1 MSFFQGL
8 LTGTATSLSG
18 NLQSALDR
26 RENEMSRA
34 RAYMRT
40 RQAQKED
47 LADAHDRR
55 ASKALDRF
63 INEFDGNVAKGLAA
77 YKAVGGSVDAAEA
90 YIKELDGTRAVGID
104 YNIMDKFKFDN
115 IDMEQFAD
123 LSRTEAL
130 GSIRQEVS
138 PVSAGVFKDTSG
150 LGKIGLGL
158 RDTSKYAD
166 EINKLIPPRVNKAVE
181 GLESATFDPTGTKSA
196 TQFQMEKQKFES
208 QMKNSSLDIKN
219 QVKFNILELNK
230 LTDSPEDETKKL
242 ELLKDNEALIKTYD
256 TFSAIDNRGKGGV
269 TTSGLLSLYS
279 SRMTALKD
287 NSQYGTVGNQASIV
301 DNSGKVLTGQDA
313 TTYYNKI
320 KADAETQYVE
330 QVLMNP
336 DGTYRSARAEDMVSF
351 LGITQEII
359 DQATANINERMNNT
373 RGNTGADSKAP
384 VVDTTEPKN
393 DSTSSV
399 AETTDLYKETR
410 TDNKPDS
417 NIESTAE
424 DLSFF
429 NSGMSVGTQGTV
441 IKGRNAEEFGA
452 NLLQYVADNPK
463 DYIEGLS
470 KEYGNDYIVEN
481 INDYKIY
488 LDTAADL
495 IKDEERKEEYKRQVK
510 ETIDNL
516 PKKMTSIMRSL
527 NAQSVLQM
535 PEDYMPIKAQKLLS
549 DEGGFM
555 GNYLYEDANG
565 MQYISPQL
573 PSKFGIEVK

>member
-63 INEFDGNVAKGLAA
+63 INEFNGNVAKGLAA

-90 YIKELDGTRAVGID
+90 YIKELDSTRSVGLD
-104 YNIMDKFKFDN
+104 YDIMDKFKFDN
-115 IDMEQFAD
+115 IDLEQFAD

-130 GSIRQEVS
+130 GSIRQDVS

-166 EINKLIPPRVNKAVE
+166 EINKLIPPRVNKAIE

-230 LTDSPEDETKKL
+230 LTDSPEDEAKKL
-242 ELLKDNEALIKTYD
+242 ELLRDNEALIKTYD
-256 TFSAIDNRGKGGV
+256 TFASIDNRGKGGLP
-269 TTSGLLSLYS
+269 TSSFLSLYS
-279 SRMTALKD
+279 SRITALKD
-287 NSQYGTVGNQASIV
+287 NSQYGRVGNQASIV
-301 DNSGKVLTGQDA
+301 NNEGTVLTGQDA
-313 TTYYNKI
+313 TDYYNQLK
-320 KADAETQYVE
+320 KDAETQYVE

-336 DGTYRSARAEDMVSF
+336 DGTYRSTRAEDMVSF
-351 LGITQEII
+351 LGITQEVV
-359 DQATANINERMNNT
+359 DQAIFNINERMNKT
-373 RGNTGADSKAP
+373 QENTGK
-384 VVDTTEPKN
+384 DT
-393 DSTSSV
+393 ST
-399 AETTDLYKETR
+399 
-410 TDNKPDS
+410 DS
-417 NIESTAE
+417 NIDYTDMRKYNETSSSVDVGPKETSKTFTNKQIQSVKE
-424 DLSFF
+424 DPQKFIDGLI
-429 NSGMSVGTQGTV
+429 NQVGTGNADTIDIVVAEQLLKQAEVPEAQISELLQGIREAQRDIEDPVGASDKFTKINNLIQQGV
-441 IKGRNAEEFGA
+441 PDLNTIDGSVPPRPTSQGGRNKNQDRWDKKYATTH
-452 NLLQYVADNPK
+452 NPDGSMK
-463 DYIEGLS
+463 
-470 KEYGNDYIVEN
+470 
-481 INDYKIY
+481 
-488 LDTAADL
+488 
-495 IKDEERKEEYKRQVK
+495 
-510 ETIDNL
+510 
-516 PKKMTSIMRSL
+516 
-527 NAQSVLQM
+527 
-535 PEDYMPIKAQKLLS
+535 
-549 DEGGFM
+549 
-555 GNYLYEDANG
+555 
-565 MQYISPQL
+565 
-573 PSKFGIEVK
+573 

>member
-63 INEFDGNVAKGLAA
+63 INEFNGNVAKGLAA

-90 YIKELDGTRAVGID
+90 YIKELDSTRSIGLD
-104 YNIMDKFKFDN
+104 YDIMDKFKFDN
-115 IDMEQFAD
+115 IDLEQFAD

-130 GSIRQEVS
+130 GSIRQDVS

-166 EINKLIPPRVNKAVE
+166 EINKLIPPRVNKAIE

-230 LTDSPEDETKKL
+230 LTDSPEDEAKKL
-242 ELLKDNEALIKTYD
+242 ELLRDNEALIKTYD
-256 TFSAIDNRGKGGV
+256 TFASIDNRGKGGLP
-269 TTSGLLSLYS
+269 TSSFLSLYS
-279 SRMTALKD
+279 SRITALKD
-287 NSQYGTVGNQASIV
+287 NSQYGRVGNQASIV
-301 DNSGKVLTGQDA
+301 NNEGTVLTGQDA
-313 TTYYNKI
+313 TDYYNQLK
-320 KADAETQYVE
+320 KDAETQYVE

-336 DGTYRSARAEDMVSF
+336 DGTYRSTRAEDMVSF
-351 LGITQEII
+351 LGITQEVV
-359 DQATANINERMNNT
+359 DQAIFNINERMNKT
-373 RGNTGADSKAP
+373 QENTGK
-384 VVDTTEPKN
+384 DT
-393 DSTSSV
+393 ST
-399 AETTDLYKETR
+399 
-410 TDNKPDS
+410 DS
-417 NIESTAE
+417 NIDYTDMRKYNETSSSVDVGPKETSKTFTNKQIQSVKE
-424 DLSFF
+424 DPQKFIDGLI
-429 NSGMSVGTQGTV
+429 NQVGTGNADTIDIVVAEQLLKQAEVPEAQISELLQGIREAQRDIEDPVGASDKFTKINNLIQQGV
-441 IKGRNAEEFGA
+441 PDLNTIDGSVPPRPTSQGGRNKNQDRWDKKYATTH
-452 NLLQYVADNPK
+452 NPDGSMK
-463 DYIEGLS
+463 
-470 KEYGNDYIVEN
+470 
-481 INDYKIY
+481 
-488 LDTAADL
+488 
-495 IKDEERKEEYKRQVK
+495 
-510 ETIDNL
+510 
-516 PKKMTSIMRSL
+516 
-527 NAQSVLQM
+527 
-535 PEDYMPIKAQKLLS
+535 
-549 DEGGFM
+549 
-555 GNYLYEDANG
+555 
-565 MQYISPQL
+565 
-573 PSKFGIEVK
+573 